1 MAIVCVFSCNCLFLS
16 LSNNLNFNIMS
27 ETSEKLNKGL
37 LSITF
42 ALEVII
48 DAAGVKTYLLR
59 ETRAMQP
66 LSMTTEPLVLVDR
79 LNEVLESF
87 QNQPNV
93 VRQG

>member
-1 MAIVCVFSCNCLFLS
+1 
-16 LSNNLNFNIMS
+16 MS
-27 ETSEKLNKGL
+27 KTSEKSNKGI

-59 ETRAMQP
+59 ETRTMQP

-79 LNEVLESF
+79 LNEVLDSI
-87 QNQPNV
+87 QNRPNV

>member
-1 MAIVCVFSCNCLFLS
+1 
-16 LSNNLNFNIMS
+16 MS
-27 ETSEKLNKGL
+27 KTSEKSNKGI

-48 DAAGVKTYLLR
+48 DAAGVKTYILR

-66 LSMTTEPLVLVDR
+66 LSMTTEPIALIDG
-79 LNEVLESF
+79 LNEVLDSF
-87 QNQPNV
+87 QNQPKG